1 MAINRAAT
9 SKELV
14 GNQDKIDANKD
25 GKITK
30 RDFELLREDKDATA
44 RMATGGRVMLKPLMR
59 NRG

>member
-1 MAINRAAT
+1 MAINRAAS
-9 SKELV
+9 SKKLI

>member
-1 MAINRAAT
+1 MAINRAAS

-25 GKITK
+25 GQITK
-30 RDFELLREDKDATA
+30 KDFELLREDKDATA
-44 RMATGGRVMLKPLMR
+44 RMATGGRVVLKPLMR